1 MENNIPR
8 LKAAYRTNLARL
20 RKEKLPIETARRDL
34 AVWSAI
40 YRDRVAD
47 GDTMCPGEGVY
58 GAILEAYAM
67 REALRKYIEEH
78 ENRDEVK

>member
-1 MENNIPR
+1 MENNIPG
-8 LKAAYRTNLARL
+8 LKSAYRKNLARL

-40 YRDRVAD
+40 YRDRVVD
-47 GDTMCPGEGVY
+47 GDTMCPGEGTY

-67 REALRKYIEEH
+67 REALRKYIEEY
-78 ENRDEVK
+78 ENGNV

>member
-1 MENNIPR
+1 MENNIPG
-8 LKAAYRTNLARL
+8 LKAAFRKDLARL
-20 RKEKLPIETARRDL
+20 RKEKVSIENARRDL

-40 YRDRVAD
+40 YRDRVVD

-67 REALRKYIEEH
+67 REALRKYIEEN
-78 ENRDEVK
+78 ENGNV

>member
-1 MENNIPR
+1 MENNIPG
-8 LKAAYRTNLARL
+8 LKSAYRKNLARL

-40 YRDRVAD
+40 YRDRVVS
-47 GDTMCPGEGVY
+47 GDTMCPGDGTY

-67 REALRKYIEEH
+67 REALRQYIEEY
-78 ENRDEVK
+78 ENGNV